1 MYGKT
6 VFELKG
12 LKREV
17 VGHMPG
23 VGWMAVFS
31 TAGASSNDMADRAH
45 MRREVHGRAVGRDGR
60 AGYTL
65 VPLFAKVIYRDT
77 ENFGNTWGGFT
88 GVILDTEQAT
98 LFCDCESE
106 FVCYTTDGV
115 HDPGGNPLG
124 AKVEDFQVGVQGDF
138 QGVEVTASALGGADG

>member
-23 VGWMAVFS
+23 EGWLAVFS
-31 TAGASSNDMADRAH
+31 TAGASINRMADQAH
-45 MRREVHGRAVGRDGR
+45 MRSGAHGRAVGRDGR
-60 AGYTL
+60 AGYRL
-65 VPLFAKVIYRDT
+65 VPLFAKVLYRDT
-77 ENFGNTWGGFT
+77 DNFGNTWGGFT

-98 LFCDCESE
+98 LFCDCESK
-106 FVCYTTDGV
+106 FVCYSTDGEHLGEKRHQSV
-115 HDPGGNPLG
+115 AGGRGL
-124 AKVEDFQVGVQGDF
+124 VGGFLDGW
-138 QGVEVTASALGGADG
+138 GVYQSYG